1 MSRVGDLKVIG
12 YEFKGLC
19 KMGVA
24 QPQAPGWVPLVNNT
38 SYESDVS

>member
-1 MSRVGDLKVIG
+1 MSRVGNLKVIG

-24 QPQAPGWVPLVNNT
+24 QAPGTWVPLVNNT

>member
-1 MSRVGDLKVIG
+1 MSRVGNLKVIG

-24 QPQAPGWVPLVNNT
+24 QAPGSAVGTARKQYIL
-38 SYESDVS
+38 